1 MSEKPLPPVVREVI
15 AGLADAVG
23 ARDDA
28 RIDRLLEQLVRIGS
42 PDALYEL
49 RRQLARGPGS
59 P

>member
-1 MSEKPLPPVVREVI
+1 MTQEPLSPVVREVI
-15 AGLADAVG
+15 IGLVDAVG
-23 ARDDA
+23 TGDDA